1 MTRCVSIF
9 ALMFL
14 PLFSAFSQTDY
25 SVYTEKDW
33 AKRKKIMKLLAS
45 PLKAALIV
53 YRWGD
58 LDEWDELGGK
68 KNLPNKLTQ
77 AYWEKKMLNEPPG
90 VSGMNYAGRG
100 IYSSSNIYDSSFY
113 ANRNKGEVPELFKL
127 KIKKGSQFI
136 NLADERTQRIMKKN
150 KITNQDVY
158 FLDPPAVV
166 RYRKELHWYLIKIK
180 QGVTFEKL
188 SIDDFGG
195 KSLKARINLRR
206 KLFSDASRDIFDRYE
221 KKFVKSSKFH
231 AKNHKDSKRPWWKP
245 SKGLIGKLNQGDV
258 QTNLK
263 EFLRMISTTYGSG
276 QSKKVK
282 KGKEHSKKMK
292 EFYEKVSN
300 RYKLRNKIK

>member
-1 MTRCVSIF
+1 MTKCVSIF
-9 ALMFL
+9 ALMLL

-158 FLDPPAVV
+158 YLDPPAVV
-166 RYRKELHWYLIKIK
+166 RYRK
-180 QGVTFEKL
+180 
-188 SIDDFGG
+188 
-195 KSLKARINLRR
+195 
-206 KLFSDASRDIFDRYE
+206 
-221 KKFVKSSKFH
+221 
-231 AKNHKDSKRPWWKP
+231 
-245 SKGLIGKLNQGDV
+245 
-258 QTNLK
+258 
-263 EFLRMISTTYGSG
+263 
-276 QSKKVK
+276 
-282 KGKEHSKKMK
+282 
-292 EFYEKVSN
+292 
-300 RYKLRNKIK
+300 